1 MTTAQ
6 DQQSRASQK
15 DFEAWSKNANQGYDL
30 TKMHS
35 GKLHTYED
43 DKTEHAWRGFFYG
56 WQAARTLPAP
66 DNVRAGEPYDNPAF
80 EELARTMGVWGTA
93 QAALCAQFF
102 LAGRALPARGVD
114 PMLDTPADMEP
125 AAYRWRWKTSGSALE
140 RRFADP
146 DLYGWAYRD
155 ECPTGEAAAKMEIEQ
170 LYTAAQVQ
178 AMGRVPPGWK
188 AVERQLLEDAEQAL
202 ANFVSEH
209 DWGDSDMVAMDNLS
223 AVLAAAPWPPAAQE
237 RKPLFW
243 VRLLRD
249 GLYEG
254 PVHANSSEGKML
266 RDAKPDEWHPL
277 YLGQAEPRPQPTPFP
292 ADFAQAYWRDRSGAP
307 DL

>member
-6 DQQSRASQK
+6 DQQSR
-15 DFEAWSKNANQGYDL
+15 EA
-30 TKMHS
+30 
-35 GKLHTYED
+35 YED
-43 DKTEHAWRGFFYG
+43 GKWYWVEHEG
-56 WQAARTLPAP
+56 WHDEPPTIAPACYKANCDSWYSHVFSGISTPYLKVLGPCEMRAAGTLPAP
-66 DNVRAGEPYDNPAF
+66 ENVREGEPYDNPAF
-80 EELARTMGVWGTA
+80 EDLARTMGVWGTA

-102 LAGRALPARGVD
+102 LAGRGALSAGVEPAGSVYTMQALVPGGREVAHVSLRQPLPAGT
-114 PMLDTPADMEP
+114 L
-125 AAYRWRWKTSGSALE
+125 
-140 RRFADP
+140 
-146 DLYGWAYRD
+146 
-155 ECPTGEAAAKMEIEQ
+155 
-170 LYTAAQVQ
+170 LYTAAQVL